1 MVRPVEMTVALVDTA
16 VEAMVTQVRV
26 LPPDDPYP
34 HWVVAAAD
42 ASWEEETANK
52 LPMTRDSKLMT
63 LAGR

>member
-16 VEAMVTQVRV
+16 VEPMVTQVRV
-26 LPPDDPYP
+26 LPPEAPYP

-42 ASWEEETANK
+42 ANCGEETANK

-63 LAGR
+63 LVGL

>member
-16 VEAMVTQVRV
+16 VDPRVTQVRV

-42 ASWEEETANK
+42 AKSGDETANK
-52 LPMTRDSKLMT
+52 LPMTRDSKLRT
-63 LAGR
+63 LIGL